1 MGKVYRVRIY
11 NDGELVDK
19 WKINEKQ
26 KQIIY
31 ALVGKGLFYADVDF
45 EIEEER
51 QEHYKDFT

>member
-1 MGKVYRVRIY
+1 MEKTYRVRVY
-11 NDGELVDK
+11 NDGRLIDK

-31 ALVGKGLFYADVDF
+31 ALVGKGLFYENVDF

-51 QEHYKDFT
+51 EYYKDFT